1 MPLSDASAWIALA
14 GALGGVVLAGGLSLA
29 TAAFNHRWG
38 EQARVRLAR
47 QQETR
52 AMRDQAREACH
63 NYLVATNSFYQAV
76 DEVYRRT
83 GRAEEFDQ
91 HEHVRAAITALQD
104 AYVYLTISAGAEV
117 RKIAREYN
125 KSLYELRRVAQ
136 RADGD
141 EWSKVERETHDK
153 RRQLREAM
161 RIELG
166 VQD

>member
-1 MPLSDASAWIALA
+1 
-14 GALGGVVLAGGLSLA
+14 
-29 TAAFNHRWG
+29 
-38 EQARVRLAR
+38 
-47 QQETR
+47 
-52 AMRDQAREACH
+52 MRDQEREACH
-63 NYLVATNSFYQAV
+63 NYLVTTNSFYQAI

-83 GRAEEFDQ
+83 GRAEKFDQ

-136 RADGD
+136 RADAD
-141 EWSKVERETHDK
+141 EWRKIERETHDK

-161 RIELG
+161 RTELG